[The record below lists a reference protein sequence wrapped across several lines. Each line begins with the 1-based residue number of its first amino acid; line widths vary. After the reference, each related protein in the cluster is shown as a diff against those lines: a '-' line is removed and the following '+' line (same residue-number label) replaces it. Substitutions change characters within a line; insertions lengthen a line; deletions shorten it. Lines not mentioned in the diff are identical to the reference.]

1 MTVEKDGAP
10 LAGGVEH
17 RWLPAEPG
25 PSFAGPRHS
34 WRAPALGVR
43 REASG
48 WQSALVSRALY
59 VDVAAVVLAVAAAY
73 LVRFDLDVDVGLLEP
88 RGGQY
93 LLISVVLVE
102 AWVVALGI
110 GGARSHRVLG
120 SGREEIVRAVR
131 ASLGLFGL
139 LAVVCYLVKFDL
151 ARSYVAVALPV
162 GLALLLGGRLL
173 LAQRLHAEREKGGF
187 RRRTLLVGA
196 FETVQDL
203 GIRMRRA
210 RGAGFDVVGV
220 CVPGGRATPS
230 PLPQVPVLGDVRD
243 AAAVARESG
252 IDAVAVTASDTATTQ
267 MIKQFAWD
275 LEPTGADLLVV
286 PGLADVASPRLLVT
300 PVDGVPVVQVTPPGY
315 TGTQHALKRA
325 FDVVVTALGLAVLAV
340 PLLVVAGLVRLTS
353 PGPAL
358 FRQERI
364 GLNGEPF
371 TLYKLRTMRVGAEQ
385 ELAAALDGDAGV
397 FYKPKSDPR
406 VTRLGRF
413 LRRYSIDEFPQLV
426 NVLRGDMSL
435 VGPRPQVAFEVAQYD
450 DALRRRL
457 LVKPG
462 LTGLWQ
468 VSGRNDLPLDQSVRL
483 DLYYVENWTL
493 MGDVVILLRTVRAV
507 VGRDGAY

>member
-1 MTVEKDGAP
+1 MTVEKDVTPVQGSSVIHKP
-10 LAGGVEH
+10 QVWGGVAPVA
-17 RWLPAEPG
+17 RP
-25 PSFAGPRHS
+25 PR
-34 WRAPALGVR
+34 A
-43 REASG
+43 REA
-48 WQSALVSRALY
+48 WQSALVSRALL
-59 VDVAAVVLAVAAAY
+59 VDVAAIVVAVAAAY
-73 LVRFDLDVDVGLLEP
+73 LVRFDLEVDVGLLEP

-102 AWVVALGI
+102 AWVLALGV

-120 SGREEIVRAVR
+120 SGREEVVRAVR
-131 ASLGLFGL
+131 ASLALFGL
-139 LAVVCYLVKFDL
+139 VAVICYLLKFDL

-162 GLALLLGGRLL
+162 GLALLLAGRAL
-173 LAQRLHAEREKGGF
+173 LARRLHADRARGEY

-196 FETVQDL
+196 LDTVHDL
-203 GIRMRRA
+203 GVRMRRA
-210 RGAGFDVVGV
+210 RAAGFDVVGV
-220 CVPGGRATPS
+220 CVPGGAAVAS
-230 PLPQVPVLGDVRD
+230 PLPDVPVLGDVREAPD
-243 AAAVARESG
+243 IARRSG

-300 PVDGVPVVQVTPPGY
+300 PVDGVPVVQVAPPGY
-315 TGTQHALKRA
+315 TGTQHVLKRA
-325 FDVVVTALGLAVLAV
+325 FDVAVAGIGLVLVAL
-340 PLLVVAGLVRLTS
+340 PLLLVAGVVRLTS

-371 TLYKLRTMRVGAEQ
+371 TLYKLRTMRLGAEAQ
-385 ELAAALDGDAGV
+385 LAEALDGVAGV
-397 FYKPKSDPR
+397 FYKPKADPR
-406 VTRLGRF
+406 VTRFGRF
-413 LRRYSIDEFPQLV
+413 LRRYSIDEFPQLL
-426 NVLRGDMSL
+426 NVLKGDMSL

-468 VSGRNDLPLDQSVRL
+468 VSGRNDLPLDQSTRL

-493 MGDVVILLRTVRAV
+493 VGDIGILLRTARAV
-507 VGRDGAY
+507 LSPDGAY